1 MMKYY
6 RPETVK
12 KTLKL
17 LGSQTEVCTLL
28 YFPPRA
34 KHLSQWQ
41 GDALIDLSNL
51 GLDTIKEKSKEIAVG
66 SMVSFE
72 TLVKSEIIRNQWD
85 GVLSDAAHLS
95 ATGAMRNL
103 STVGGILL
111 NPNFPA
117 EVILVFLA
125 LDAMVVL
132 LDENGKEVRIPIEA
146 FLDNGKPTLERG
158 MLIKEVIL
166 PIRKNIHCALERVS
180 RSKSD
185 GSIVSV
191 VVKGELTQKT
201 AHNVRIAVFGAN
213 PAPKRYHSAESY
225 LSDKPFTYKLAESIE
240 EKIQD
245 ETEAVGDY
253 RGSAEYREAMAG
265 VLTKRA
271 LISLKKMMKA

>member
-17 LGSQTEVCTLL
+17 LGSQTEVCTPL

-51 GLDTIKEKSKEIAVG
+51 GLDTIKEKSKDIAVG

-72 TLVKSEIIRNQWD
+72 TLAKSEIIHNRWD
-85 GVLSDAAHLS
+85 GVLSEAAHLS

-103 STVGGILL
+103 STVGGVLL

-125 LDAMVVL
+125 LDAVVIL

>member
-17 LGSQTEVCTLL
+17 LGSQTEVCTPL

-72 TLVKSEIIRNQWD
+72 TLAKSEIIHNRWD
-85 GVLSDAAHLS
+85 GVLSEAAHLS

-103 STVGGILL
+103 STVGGVLL

-125 LDAMVVL
+125 LDAVVIL

-146 FLDNGKPTLERG
+146 FLNDGKPTLERG

-166 PIRKNIHCALERVS
+166 PIRKGIHCAFERVS

>member
-17 LGSQTEVCTLL
+17 LGSQTEVCTPL

-72 TLVKSEIIRNQWD
+72 TLAKSEIIHNRWD
-85 GVLSDAAHLS
+85 GVLSEAAHLS

-103 STVGGILL
+103 STVGGVLL

-125 LDAMVVL
+125 LDAVVIL

>member
-146 FLDNGKPTLERG
+146 FLNDGKPTLERG

>member
-17 LGSQTEVCTLL
+17 LGNQTEVCTPL

-72 TLVKSEIIRNQWD
+72 TLAKSEIIHNRWD
-85 GVLSDAAHLS
+85 GVLSEAAHLS

-103 STVGGILL
+103 STVGGVLL

-125 LDAMVVL
+125 LDAVVIL

-146 FLDNGKPTLERG
+146 FLNDGKPTLERG

>member
-17 LGSQTEVCTLL
+17 LGNQTEVCTPL

-72 TLVKSEIIRNQWD
+72 TLAKSEIIHNRWD
-85 GVLSDAAHLS
+85 GVLSEAAHLS

-103 STVGGILL
+103 STVGGVLL

-146 FLDNGKPTLERG
+146 FLNDGKPTLERG

>member
-225 LSDKPFTYKLAESIE
+225 LSDKPFTYKLAETIE
-240 EKIQD
+240 EIIQD

>member
-1 MMKYY
+1 MKYY

-17 LGSQTEVCTLL
+17 LGSQTEVCTPL

-72 TLVKSEIIRNQWD
+72 TLAKSEIIHNRWD
-85 GVLSDAAHLS
+85 GVLSEAAHLS
-95 ATGAMRNL
+95 VTGAMRNL
-103 STVGGILL
+103 STVGGVLL

-125 LDAMVVL
+125 LDAVVIL

-146 FLDNGKPTLERG
+146 FLNDGKPTLERG

>member
-85 GVLSDAAHLS
+85 GVLSDATHLS

-146 FLDNGKPTLERG
+146 FLNDGKPTLERG

>member
-1 MMKYY
+1 MKYY

-17 LGSQTEVCTLL
+17 LGSQTEVCTPL

-225 LSDKPFTYKLAESIE
+225 LSDKPFTYKLAETIE
-240 EKIQD
+240 EIIQD

>member
-17 LGSQTEVCTLL
+17 LGSQTEVCTPL

-213 PAPKRYHSAESY
+213 PTPKRYHSAESY
-225 LSDKPFTYKLAESIE
+225 LSDKPFTYKLAETIE

-271 LISLKKMMKA
+271 LISFKKMMKA

>member
-146 FLDNGKPTLERG
+146 FLNDGKPTLERG

-213 PAPKRYHSAESY
+213 PTPKRYHSAESY
-225 LSDKPFTYKLAESIE
+225 LSDKPFTYKLAETIE

>member
-213 PAPKRYHSAESY
+213 PTPKRYHSAESY
-225 LSDKPFTYKLAESIE
+225 LSDKPFTYKLAETIE

>member
-213 PAPKRYHSAESY
+213 PTPKRYHSAESY
-225 LSDKPFTYKLAESIE
+225 LSDKPFTYKLAETIE
-240 EKIQD
+240 EIIQD

-271 LISLKKMMKA
+271 LISFKKMMKA

>member
-1 MMKYY
+1 MKYY

-213 PAPKRYHSAESY
+213 PTPKRYHSAESY
-225 LSDKPFTYKLAESIE
+225 LSDKPFTYKLAETIE
-240 EKIQD
+240 EIIQD

-253 RGSAEYREAMAG
+253 RGSAEYRKAMAG

>member
-146 FLDNGKPTLERG
+146 FLNDGKPTLERG

-225 LSDKPFTYKLAESIE
+225 LSDKPFTYKLAETIE

-265 VLTKRA
+265 VLTKRT

>member
-1 MMKYY
+1 MKYY

-51 GLDTIKEKSKEIAVG
+51 GLDTIKGKSKEIAVG

-213 PAPKRYHSAESY
+213 PTPKRYHSVESY
-225 LSDKPFTYKLAESIE
+225 LSDKPFTYKLAETIE
-240 EKIQD
+240 EIIQD

>member
-1 MMKYY
+1 MKYY

>member
-17 LGSQTEVCTLL
+17 LGSQTEVCTPL

-117 EVILVFLA
+117 EVILVFSA

-225 LSDKPFTYKLAESIE
+225 LSDKPFTYKLAETIE
-240 EKIQD
+240 EIIQD

>member
-1 MMKYY
+1 MKYY

-17 LGSQTEVCTLL
+17 LGSQTEVCTPL

-72 TLVKSEIIRNQWD
+72 MLVKSEIIRNQWD

-213 PAPKRYHSAESY
+213 PTPKRYHSAESY
-225 LSDKPFTYKLAESIE
+225 LSDKPFTYKLAETIE
-240 EKIQD
+240 EIIQD

>member
-85 GVLSDAAHLS
+85 GVLSDATHLS

-225 LSDKPFTYKLAESIE
+225 LSDKPFTYKLAETIE
-240 EKIQD
+240 EIIQD

>member
-146 FLDNGKPTLERG
+146 F
-158 MLIKEVIL
+158 
-166 PIRKNIHCALERVS
+166 
-180 RSKSD
+180 
-185 GSIVSV
+185 
-191 VVKGELTQKT
+191 
-201 AHNVRIAVFGAN
+201 
-213 PAPKRYHSAESY
+213 
-225 LSDKPFTYKLAESIE
+225 
-240 EKIQD
+240 
-245 ETEAVGDY
+245 
-253 RGSAEYREAMAG
+253 
-265 VLTKRA
+265 
-271 LISLKKMMKA
+271 

>member
-1 MMKYY
+1 MKYY

-125 LDAMVVL
+125 LDAVVIL

-146 FLDNGKPTLERG
+146 FLNDGKPTLERG

-213 PAPKRYHSAESY
+213 PTPKRYHSAESY
-225 LSDKPFTYKLAESIE
+225 LSDKPFTYKLAETIE

>member
-1 MMKYY
+1 MKYY

-17 LGSQTEVCTLL
+17 LGSQTEVCTPL

-213 PAPKRYHSAESY
+213 PTPKRYHSAESY
-225 LSDKPFTYKLAESIE
+225 LSDKPFTYKLAETIE
-240 EKIQD
+240 EIIQD

>member
-17 LGSQTEVCTLL
+17 LGSQTEVCTPL

-72 TLVKSEIIRNQWD
+72 TLAKSEIIHNRWD
-85 GVLSDAAHLS
+85 GVLSEAAHLS
-95 ATGAMRNL
+95 VTGAMRNL
-103 STVGGILL
+103 STVGGVLL

-125 LDAMVVL
+125 LDAVVIL

-146 FLDNGKPTLERG
+146 FLNDGKPTLERG

>member
-17 LGSQTEVCTLL
+17 LGSQTEVCTPL

-72 TLVKSEIIRNQWD
+72 TLAKSEIIHNRWD
-85 GVLSDAAHLS
+85 GVLSEAAHLS

-103 STVGGILL
+103 STVGGVLL

-125 LDAMVVL
+125 LDAVVIL

-146 FLDNGKPTLERG
+146 FLNDGKPTLERG

>member
-17 LGSQTEVCTLL
+17 LGNQTEVCTPL

-72 TLVKSEIIRNQWD
+72 TLAKSEIIHNRWD
-85 GVLSDAAHLS
+85 GVLSEAAHLS

-103 STVGGILL
+103 STVGGVLL

-125 LDAMVVL
+125 LDAVVIL

-146 FLDNGKPTLERG
+146 FLNDGKPTLERG

-213 PAPKRYHSAESY
+213 PAPKRCHSAESY

>member
-17 LGSQTEVCTLL
+17 LGSQTEVCTPL

-72 TLVKSEIIRNQWD
+72 TLAKSEIIHNRWD
-85 GVLSDAAHLS
+85 GVLSEAAHLS

-103 STVGGILL
+103 STVGGVLL

-125 LDAMVVL
+125 LDAIVVL

-146 FLDNGKPTLERG
+146 FLNDGKPTLERG

>member
-1 MMKYY
+1 MKYY

-213 PAPKRYHSAESY
+213 PTPKRYHSAESY
-225 LSDKPFTYKLAESIE
+225 LSDKPFTYKLAETIE

>member
-17 LGSQTEVCTLL
+17 LGNQTEVCTPL

-51 GLDTIKEKSKEIAVG
+51 GLDTIKEKSKDIAVG

-72 TLVKSEIIRNQWD
+72 TLAKSEIIHNRWD
-85 GVLSDAAHLS
+85 GVLSEAAHLS

-103 STVGGILL
+103 STVGGVLL

-125 LDAMVVL
+125 LDAVVIL

-146 FLDNGKPTLERG
+146 FLNDGKPTLERG

>member
-17 LGSQTEVCTLL
+17 LGSQTEVCTPL

-213 PAPKRYHSAESY
+213 PTPKRYHSAESY
-225 LSDKPFTYKLAESIE
+225 LSDKPFTYKLAETIE

>member
-17 LGSQTEVCTLL
+17 LGSQTEVCTPL

-72 TLVKSEIIRNQWD
+72 TLAKSEIIHNRWD
-85 GVLSDAAHLS
+85 GVLSEAAHLS

-103 STVGGILL
+103 STVGGVLL

-125 LDAMVVL
+125 LDAVVVL

-146 FLDNGKPTLERG
+146 FLNDGKPTLERG

>member
-213 PAPKRYHSAESY
+213 PTPKRYHSAESY
-225 LSDKPFTYKLAESIE
+225 LSDKPFTYKLAETIE
-240 EKIQD
+240 EIIQD

>member
-17 LGSQTEVCTLL
+17 LGSETEVCTPL

-213 PAPKRYHSAESY
+213 PTPKRYHSAESY

-240 EKIQD
+240 EIIQD

>member
-1 MMKYY
+1 
-6 RPETVK
+6 
-12 KTLKL
+12 
-17 LGSQTEVCTLL
+17 
-28 YFPPRA
+28 
-34 KHLSQWQ
+34 
-41 GDALIDLSNL
+41 
-51 GLDTIKEKSKEIAVG
+51 
-66 SMVSFE
+66 
-72 TLVKSEIIRNQWD
+72 
-85 GVLSDAAHLS
+85 
-95 ATGAMRNL
+95 
-103 STVGGILL
+103 L

-201 AHNVRIAVFGAN
+201 AHNVRIAVFGVN
-213 PAPKRYHSAESY
+213 PTPKRYHSAESY
-225 LSDKPFTYKLAESIE
+225 LSDKPFTYKLAETIE
-240 EKIQD
+240 EIIQD

>member
-17 LGSQTEVCTLL
+17 LGSQTEVCTPL

-51 GLDTIKEKSKEIAVG
+51 GLDTIKEKSKDIAVG

-72 TLVKSEIIRNQWD
+72 TLAKSEIIHNRWD
-85 GVLSDAAHLS
+85 GVLSEAAHLS

-103 STVGGILL
+103 STVGGVLL

-125 LDAMVVL
+125 LDAVVIL

-146 FLDNGKPTLERG
+146 FLNDGKPTLERG

>member
-1 MMKYY
+1 MKYY

-225 LSDKPFTYKLAESIE
+225 LSDKPFTYKLAETIE
-240 EKIQD
+240 EIIQD

>member
-1 MMKYY
+1 MKYY

-17 LGSQTEVCTLL
+17 LGSQTEVCTPL

-213 PAPKRYHSAESY
+213 PTPKRYHSAESY
-225 LSDKPFTYKLAESIE
+225 LSDKPFTYKLAETIE

>member
-1 MMKYY
+1 MKYY

-117 EVILVFLA
+117 EVILVFSA

-225 LSDKPFTYKLAESIE
+225 LSDKPFTYKLAETIE